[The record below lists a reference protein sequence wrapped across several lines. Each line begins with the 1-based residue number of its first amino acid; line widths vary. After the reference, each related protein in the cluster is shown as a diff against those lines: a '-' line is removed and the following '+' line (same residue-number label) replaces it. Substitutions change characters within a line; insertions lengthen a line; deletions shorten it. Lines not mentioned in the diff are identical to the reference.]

1 MSVLYILGN
10 GFDLYHG
17 LPTRYEDYKRFLS
30 DKHPWT
36 QSGYAN
42 FNYLD
47 INGEGERWSNVEKA
61 LHIDY
66 SSLISDFIE
75 EGFPSLSSNCQRWND
90 ALAEMDE
97 ATRFIYEFTGEAYAE
112 WISSVDICA
121 VSQKLQLDRNGRFIT
136 FNYTSTLESV
146 YSIDSNN
153 ILHVHGNIDDLD
165 PECLIPVDYE
175 VTYPAFIPD
184 DVDAPDLVFRKDEPN
199 NAYVK
204 EIIQFGNPT
213 LSPTEL
219 RSLLEKELVNKGRYE
234 TAISQ
239 CVNKAISCSESA
251 YKNIAANYPNVAEF
265 LHNTDIETVIV
276 FGHSYDGVDMPYYQ
290 DVFAPLL
297 SDRRWVFWSRRPS
310 EEQDR
315 ITNFCNRLGFSNYS
329 IKGVGR
335 L

>member
-1 MSVLYILGN
+1 MSMLYILGN

-17 LPTRYEDYKRFLS
+17 LPTRYEDYKQFLL

-42 FNYLD
+42 FEYLD
-47 INGEGERWSNVEKA
+47 ISNEDERWSNVEKA
-61 LHIDY
+61 LRIDY
-66 SSLISDFIE
+66 SSLISDFTE
-75 EGFPSLSSNCQRWND
+75 EGFSDLPSNCQGRND
-90 ALAEMDE
+90 VLADMDE

-112 WISSVDICA
+112 WISSVDIYA
-121 VSQKLQLDRNGRFIT
+121 ASQKLRFGRNDYFIT

-165 PECLIPVDYE
+165 PGCLIPMDHE

-184 DVDAPDLVFRKDEPN
+184 DIDGPDLVFRKDEPN
-199 NAYVK
+199 NAYIK

-213 LSPTEL
+213 LSPAEL
-219 RSLLEKELVNKGRYE
+219 RALLEKELVNKERYGA
-234 TAISQ
+234 AISQ
-239 CVNKAISCSESA
+239 CVDKAISCSEAA
-251 YKNIAANYPNVAEF
+251 YKNIAANYSNVAEF
-265 LHNTDIETVIV
+265 LHKTDAETINV
-276 FGHSYDGVDMPYYQ
+276 FGHSYDGVDMPYYR

-297 SDRRWVFWSRRPS
+297 SERHWVFWSRQPS

-315 ITNFCNRLGFSNYS
+315 ITDFCNQLGISNFYIKDVERL
-329 IKGVGR
+329 
-335 L
+335 